1 MGPEFPLFRWLSKLP
16 HAVNIRVPA
25 TTETYLVGAPELTLT
40 YSGTGSSR
48 HVYAQLVDD
57 STGLVL
63 GYIATPIPVT
73 LDGTTR
79 TVTVD
84 LEPVAHTLRPGESVT
99 LQLVASAGLY
109 ERINPALGVLN
120 VSSMQLT
127 LPTANPAGLAAVQTI

>member
-1 MGPEFPLFRWLSKLP
+1 
-16 HAVNIRVPA
+16 
-25 TTETYLVGAPELTLT
+25 
-40 YSGTGSSR
+40 
-48 HVYAQLVDD
+48 
-57 STGLVL
+57 
-63 GYIATPIPVT
+63 

-84 LEPVAHTLRPGESVT
+84 LEPLAHTLRPGESVT

-127 LPTANPAGLAAVQTI
+127 LPTANPAAVQTM